1 MTPDQSILTPGQA
14 MLKNKQLCLRIAQVY
29 PEIEFVIFQLQQNL
43 VTQSNMDSIGPV
55 IYALSQ
61 TREAF
66 HALKQKGDPLVE
78 ELKKSHQTNTN
89 A

>member
-1 MTPDQSILTPGQA
+1 MTSEQPILTPGQA
-14 MLKNKQLCLRIAQVY
+14 MLKNEQLCLRIAQVY
-29 PEIEFVIFQLQQNL
+29 PEIEYVIFQLQQNL
-43 VTQSNMDSIGPV
+43 VTQANMDSVGPV

-78 ELKKSHQTNTN
+78 KLKKSHQTNTD